1 MRVWTTILEFEVFTI
16 PIAIN
21 CIWPFFSYRI
31 NYTLYKHFYALGL
44 NPKFLCGLPMI
55 FPDSK
60 LVNHKTQQ
68 SQTENVHI
76 I

>member
-1 MRVWTTILEFEVFTI
+1 MRVWTTILEFEIFTI

-21 CIWPFFSYRI
+21 CIWLFFSYRI

-44 NPKFLCGLPMI
+44 IPKFVCGLPR
-55 FPDSK
+55 DSK
-60 LVNHKTQQ
+60 LINHKTQQ